1 MGCCFVR
8 CGAGR
13 ASASE
18 MLWRMAVGA
27 ALFPCSP
34 GGLPHPC
41 FRVMDG
47 CSGRKGA
54 GVINGGE
61 FLNSGGRIGDGAG
74 IEGCRAPA
82 EAGIGAAGRAVAAG
96 HTKTLATAEHGY
108 LQADFSVAGGNGA
121 GITVVAALGRAGCAI
136 IGASLLSGG
145 AVLILN
151 EITAAVSSQLDQQ
164 AALGVQIANRSD
176 VPEKGPTNRGRWF
189 RIPRVTAVFAD
200 LKGSTK
206 LNATSGRED
215 AAFAYTYFIRAMTVT
230 LDRFGSKYIDIQGD
244 GILGLFS
251 GTDSRFRAAACAVT
265 MRTLTEQEVAVRYAD
280 DASSSWKLT
289 AGIGIDHGALLV
301 RRLGL
306 RGTKAN
312 EVWAGKAVNTASKL
326 SSLAGPNQ
334 VVVSKRVFAQYERAS
349 ELRRRALL
357 WSCGCRRRSN
367 RGGLAVAAGQTSL
380 LWEGMKVPRNM
391 GLDFDQAYRLK
402 SAWCP
407 AHGAELC
414 EAVVTGRRP

>member
-1 MGCCFVR
+1 MS
-8 CGAGR
+8 GAGGGRDGRGR
-13 ASASE
+13 AGGCGGPYEDTGRSE
-18 MLWRMAVGA
+18 TPG
-27 ALFPCSP
+27 FG
-34 GGLPHPC
+34 GGL
-41 FRVMDG
+41 
-47 CSGRKGA
+47 A
-54 GVINGGE
+54 
-61 FLNSGGRIGDGAG
+61 
-74 IEGCRAPA
+74 
-82 EAGIGAAGRAVAAG
+82 
-96 HTKTLATAEHGY
+96 
-108 LQADFSVAGGNGA
+108 VAGGNGV

-164 AALGVQIANRSD
+164 SVLGVQITNRSD

-244 GILGLFS
+244 GIFGLFS

-265 MRTLTEQEVAVRYAD
+265 MRTITEEEVAVRYAD

-289 AGIGIDHGALLV
+289 AGIGIDHGTLLV

-306 RGTKAN
+306 RGKKAN
-312 EVWAGKAVNTASKL
+312 EVWAGRPVNTASKL
-326 SSLAGPNQ
+326 SSLEGSNQ
-334 VVVSKRVFAQYERAS
+334 VVVSERVFAQYERAS

-357 WSCGCRRRSN
+357 WSCGCSGRSN
-367 RGGLAVAAGQTSL
+367 QGGLAVAAGQTSL
-380 LWEGMKVPRNM
+380 LWGRMKVPRNM
-391 GLDFDQAYRLK
+391 GLDFAQAYRLK

-407 AHGAELC
+407 DHGAELC
-414 EAVVTGRRP
+414 EAIVTGRRPQR